1 DGGSPAYGVD
11 NSGTP
16 IAGGINR
23 IAYYLELQQG
33 AGARQWVWASMDA
46 FTQNLGQ
53 IGVPVIGTGAV
64 WQQIVGNMNVESNV
78 GGITTGTGIAT
89 GNIEFWH
96 QCYLESNEIGIPGAS
111 NSVYDTGDDNNHANS
126 CYGSMQVHNYGLS
139 QTLFAW
145 NGWDTPNHN
154 DLGIGNNPGTHP
166 DWTFENNASTYTL
179 KSLEVWVQA
188 VPEPA
193 TLTLFGLGLLGL
205 GAARRHR
212 GLAT

>member
-1 DGGSPAYGVD
+1 
-11 NSGTP
+11 
-16 IAGGINR
+16 
-23 IAYYLELQQG
+23 
-33 AGARQWVWASMDA
+33 
-46 FTQNLGQ
+46 
-53 IGVPVIGTGAV
+53 
-64 WQQIVGNMNVESNV
+64 MNVESNV